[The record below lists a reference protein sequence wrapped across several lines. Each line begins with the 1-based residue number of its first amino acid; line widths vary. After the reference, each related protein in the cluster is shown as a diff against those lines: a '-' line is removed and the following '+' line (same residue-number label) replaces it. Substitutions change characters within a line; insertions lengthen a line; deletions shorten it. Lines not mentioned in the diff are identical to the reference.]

1 MFVRVSATSRLRWTV
16 KVWTILLSVTAAIL
30 VAVVGLHALTDDT
43 IDTATA
49 ATIASTTS
57 VLSAPA
63 SDTQDAPIPVAAEWA
78 MSTVT
83 DTGDASTCGLLAL
96 LCVAA
101 LAAILIRM
109 RGGAALTVTA
119 GGPTPPAPPVM
130 AHLERQMFAGLTA
143 LSVAR
148 I

>member
-1 MFVRVSATSRLRWTV
+1 MFVPASATSRLGWTV

-43 IDTATA
+43 VDTATA
-49 ATIASTTS
+49 ATITSST
-57 VLSAPA
+57 VELSAPA
-63 SDTQDAPIPVAAEWA
+63 SDAEDALIASAVSAVA
-78 MSTVT
+78 
-83 DTGDASTCGLLAL
+83 DTGDALSCGLLAL

-101 LAAILIRM
+101 LAAVLIRM
-109 RGGAALTVTA
+109 RGGAALTLDAAVPA
-119 GGPTPPAPPVM
+119 SPAPPLLAYRDRRV
-130 AHLERQMFAGLTA
+130 FAGLTA